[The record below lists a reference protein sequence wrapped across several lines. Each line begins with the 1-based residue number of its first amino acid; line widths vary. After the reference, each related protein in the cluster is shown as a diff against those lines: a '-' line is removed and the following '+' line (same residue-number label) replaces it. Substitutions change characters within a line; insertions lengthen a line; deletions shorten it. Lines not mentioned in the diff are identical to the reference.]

1 MEITFKDFILL
12 MVRRLPILIL
22 SAIVGFGVFFSYTK
36 VTEVPMY
43 TCEVTMIVNAAPDT
57 ITTLGTLTASQN
69 LTKAYIAIMK
79 DFSFSEKVEAQ
90 LPEDN
95 KYTAAQI
102 RKTMTMNAVEES
114 QVLAV
119 KVKTPTAKASYQIA
133 KAIEEIAPSTLRSYF
148 DDTGSIRIL
157 REAAMPTYPSSS
169 RAKVNA
175 VLGAGIGFV
184 LAACIVLLLAKL
196 DRRIRISFWTGLSQV
211 NPRKSWWPKTTQKPF

>member
-22 SAIVGFGVFFSYTK
+22 SAIVGFGIFFSYTK

-43 TCEVTMIVNAAPDT
+43 TSEVTMIVNAAPDT

-90 LPEDN
+90 LPEEN
-95 KYTAAQI
+95 KYTASKI
-102 RKTMTMNAVEES
+102 RKTMTMEAVEES

-119 KVKTPTAKASYQIA
+119 KIKTPSAK
-133 KAIEEIAPSTLRSYF
+133 

-157 REAAMPTYPSSS
+157 RDASMPKSPSAS

-184 LAACIVLLLAKL
+184 VAACIVLLLAKL
-196 DRRIRISFWTGLSQV
+196 DRRIRSEEDIESVTEYPILGV
-211 NPRKSWWPKTTQKPF
+211 IGKVEN